1 MIRKPLPTW
10 SDFTDAEL
18 DRLIGFLVD
27 DVEFAT
33 CARDRYAADR
43 QRVALDRLHMAANEL
58 NRRRGVEQE
67 RCATIRFWSSHNLAF
82 L

>member
-1 MIRKPLPTW
+1 MTATKLPTW
-10 SDFTDAEL
+10 SDFTSAEL
-18 DRLIGFLVD
+18 DRLVSFLVD

-58 NRRRGVEQE
+58 NRRR
-67 RCATIRFWSSHNLAF
+67 
-82 L
+82 